1 MALRA
6 IWKFMEWA
14 VDIIYRNSGY
24 RVVRPWSLNSLL
36 RTATATERP
45 GDASL
50 K

>member
-24 RVVRPWSLNSLL
+24 RVVHTYSKLKRQ
-36 RTATATERP
+36 
-45 GDASL
+45 GDL
-50 K
+50 HFKNNLTNIFY